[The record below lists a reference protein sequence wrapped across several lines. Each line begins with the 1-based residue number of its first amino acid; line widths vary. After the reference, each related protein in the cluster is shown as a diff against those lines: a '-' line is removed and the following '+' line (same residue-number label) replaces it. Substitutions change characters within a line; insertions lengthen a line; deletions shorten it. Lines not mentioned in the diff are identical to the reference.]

1 MSIAP
6 RNSSQFR
13 NDSGELVVFE
23 AARYFSG
30 GDESSSCYRNS
41 SSAFP
46 HREGGRGTA
55 AARMSLDMPA
65 MNAGNISAIQKEYL
79 TREKKKYKQPS
90 SPGGRLASF
99 LNSLFNQANSKKNKK
114 KKKKSKTSGG
124 AADSDEE
131 DCYSGDRRRSSISH
145 IRITAPSASNYQDP
159 NSPYSAAATPP
170 SYAKTPNKSPFGDLK
185 IFSDR
190 RKAAPPHRNGDGVA
204 EIEQFRFNDERF
216 RNPTAKCTP
225 AYDEDK
231 RKFEKFNDDGDDGED
246 SDSSSDLFDLPNL
259 DFYSR
264 DLPVYGT
271 TDMGRIRIGA
281 PTAKA

>member
-1 MSIAP
+1 MPIAP

-23 AARYFSG
+23 ASRYFSG
-30 GDESSSCYRNS
+30 GDESSPCYRNS
-41 SSAFP
+41 SSVFP
-46 HREGGRGTA
+46 HRDGGRGGAA

-65 MNAGNISAIQKEYL
+65 MNAGDISAVHKQYL

-99 LNSLFNQANSKKNKK
+99 LNSLFNQSSSK

-124 AADSDEE
+124 CAAASDEE

-145 IRITAPSASNYQDP
+145 IRITAPSASNYPDP
-159 NSPYSAAATPP
+159 SSPYSAATTPP
-170 SYAKTPNKSPFGDLK
+170 SYAKTPTKSPYGDLK

-190 RKAAPPHRNGDGVA
+190 RKAAPPHKSGDGVA

-216 RNPTAKCTP
+216 RNPTAKCAA
-225 AYDEDK
+225 AYDEEK
-231 RKFEKFNDDGDDGED
+231 RKFEKFDDGED

-281 PTAKA
+281 PTATA